1 MRISGFLMCLSIILV
16 IGIVYVWQRTEMVKV
31 SYNIIKAENSVS
43 LLLDQ
48 NRNLVYNVDSM
59 ESPRNLDMKLADNGI
74 KFEMANDRRVINLSK
89 KSASVYE
96 NIIDSNI
103 KNQISRL
110 QTMFQ
115 TFIPF

>member
-31 SYNIIKAENSVS
+31 SYNIIESENSVS

-59 ESPRNLDMKLADNGI
+59 ESPRNLDMKLADNEI
-74 KFEMANDRRVINLSK
+74 KFEMANDLRVINLSGK
-89 KSASVYE
+89 RASVYGYAGTQVVQ
-96 NIIDSNI
+96 NI
-103 KNQISRL
+103 KNFV
-110 QTMFQ
+110 FQ
-115 TFIPF
+115 TIGNFGL